1 MRLLRPALTLAL
13 VGAATA
19 RSTTTPAS
27 SDQRILSGDT
37 DDETRRLF
45 SSTTSRED
53 LLEESLKILQVM
65 QDDYFA
71 PWLGTWPTA
80 IDWTAAV
87 MGTHVSGALSSISRN
102 LDLLPT
108 YDATVVGAKENL
120 VTLFFSQ
127 ILSFYFGQDH
137 FAIRNEAYDDIL
149 WVVLGWLET
158 IQFIN
163 LHTSLTSAQNM
174 QTLSDYLGTVGFDQ
188 WHGNIWIPAFA
199 HRTRI
204 FWNLAKA
211 GWDWDLCDG
220 GMTWNPRLEPY
231 KNAITNELFIAA
243 SASMYLYFP
252 GDWNHA
258 PFFNGIDTTSSE
270 HLIRPSGQ
278 DVFKPHDSAFYF
290 AAVDGYE
297 WLAASGMMNEKGLY
311 TDGFHISGYKDPKST
326 NKKCDVRNE
335 QVYTYN
341 QGVLL
346 TGQLNLWKMTG
357 NYSYVDDGHR
367 LVQSVIAAT
376 GWDLRKQ
383 RPIDHVPY
391 ADDDYDG
398 NWRWKGKR
406 LPRWHGLGRA
416 GVIEEACDSR
426 GACSQDAQ
434 TFKGIFFHHLT
445 TFCSSLLSRHEVIA
459 ADSDDKIVESQIAS
473 HRSTC
478 KSYSPWLRHNT
489 YAMLK
494 TRDAGHIGM
503 WWTAGLL
510 GLEDEMPP
518 QEDGAD
524 MTVPDAVDYR
534 NDGVPDDP
542 VWRRDPTGIVNP
554 PHVPEVPLP
563 KAGSTQGWF
572 PRRVRPREEDGEMSR
587 DNENNDEDDAQNDTH
602 DDQPDETTSSS
613 SSSHNKGD
621 LNDRGRGRTVETQGS
636 GLALLRA
643 YWEISSGAGRP
654 RAEEPEG
661 PDEL

>member
-1 MRLLRPALTLAL
+1 MRLLTQALRLAL
-13 VGAATA
+13 IGVATA
-19 RSTTTPAS
+19 RTTVQATT
-27 SDQRILSGDT
+27 SDQRISSGDG
-37 DDETRRLF
+37 DETYDLF
-45 SSTTSRED
+45 PSSTSRED

-102 LDLLPT
+102 LDLLSD
-108 YDATVVGAKENL
+108 YEATTAAGAKENL

-163 LHTSLTSAQNM
+163 LHTTMTSP
-174 QTLSDYLGTVGFDQ
+174 QTLQAMGEYLGSIGFEQ

-204 FWNLAKA
+204 FWNLAKM
-211 GWDWDLCDG
+211 GWDWDLCGG

-258 PFFNGIDTTSSE
+258 PFFNGIDTTDSE
-270 HLIRPSGQ
+270 NLVRPSGQ
-278 DVFKPHDSAFYF
+278 DVFKPHDNAFYL

-297 WLAASGMMNEKGLY
+297 WLATSGMKNDKGLY
-311 TDGFHISGYKDPKST
+311 IDGFHISGYKDPKST

-346 TGQLNLWKMTG
+346 TGQLNLWKITG
-357 NYSYVDDGHR
+357 NYSYVEDGHR

-376 GWDLRKQ
+376 GWDVQKQ
-383 RPIDHVPY
+383 RPVDHVPY
-391 ADDDYDG
+391 ADDKFDG

-416 GVIEEACDSR
+416 GVIEEACDSK
-426 GACSQDAQ
+426 GACSQDAH

-445 TFCSSLLSRHEVIA
+445 TFCSSALSRHDFMTVNSNDAI
-459 ADSDDKIVESQIAS
+459 ESQILS
-473 HRSTC
+473 HQSSC
-478 KSYSPWLRHNT
+478 KSYSSWLRHNT

-494 TRDAGHIGM
+494 TRNTGLIGT

-518 QEDGAD
+518 EEDGTD
-524 MTVPDAVDYR
+524 MTLPNAVDYR
-534 NDGVPDDP
+534 NDGVPNDP
-542 VWRRDPTGIVNP
+542 IWRRDPTGIVNP
-554 PHVPEVPLP
+554 PHIPDMPLP
-563 KAGSTQGWF
+563 MAGTSGWF
-572 PRRVRPREEDGEMSR
+572 PRRSGNDVSRREDDDGN
-587 DNENNDEDDAQNDTH
+587 DNEDDHKH
-602 DDQPDETTSSS
+602 DDQEDFNETASSS
-613 SSSHNKGD
+613 SFSYKGD

-643 YWEISSGAGRP
+643 YWEVSSGAGKP
-654 RAEEPEG
+654 RAAEPGYPEE
-661 PDEL
+661 L

>member
-1 MRLLRPALTLAL
+1 MRLLPQALRLAL
-13 VGAATA
+13 VGAAAA
-19 RSTTTPAS
+19 RTTTKATS
-27 SDQRILSGDT
+27 SDQRILKGD
-37 DDETRRLF
+37 DDEIRRLF
-45 SSTTSRED
+45 SSSTSRED

-65 QDDYFA
+65 QEEYFA

-102 LDLLPT
+102 LDLLPN
-108 YDATVVGAKENL
+108 YDTTVAGAQENL

-163 LHTSLTSAQNM
+163 LHTSLTSAQTMHSMNE
-174 QTLSDYLGTVGFDQ
+174 YLGSVGFDQ

-204 FWNLAKA
+204 FWNLGKM

-258 PFFNGIDTTSSE
+258 PFFNGINTTDSE
-270 HLIRPSGQ
+270 HLVRPSGQ
-278 DVFKPHDSAFYF
+278 DVFKPRDPAFYY

-297 WLAASGMMNEKGLY
+297 WLVTSGMMNDRGLY

-346 TGQLNLWKMTG
+346 TGQLNLWKITG
-357 NYSYVDDGHR
+357 NYSYVEDGHR

-376 GWDLRKQ
+376 GWHLRKQ
-383 RPIDHVPY
+383 RPMDHVPY
-391 ADDDYDG
+391 VDDDLDG
-398 NWRWKGKR
+398 SWRWKGQK

-416 GVIEEACDSR
+416 GVIEEACDSK

-434 TFKGIFFHHLT
+434 TFKGIFFHHFT
-445 TFCSSLLSRHEVIA
+445 TFCGSSLSRHDFVAANSDVI
-459 ADSDDKIVESQIAS
+459 ESQIS
-473 HRSTC
+473 THRSTC
-478 KSYSPWLRHNT
+478 KSYSHWLRHNT
-489 YAMLK
+489 RAMLK
-494 TRDAGHIGM
+494 TRDTGRIGT

-518 QEDGAD
+518 EEDGAD
-524 MTVPDAVDYR
+524 MTIPNAVDYR
-534 NDGVPDDP
+534 NNGVPNDP
-542 VWRRDPTGIVNP
+542 VWRGDPTGIVNP
-554 PHVPEVPLP
+554 PPIPEVPVH
-563 KAGSTQGWF
+563 KAEAQGWF
-572 PRRVRPREEDGEMSR
+572 PRTARSSDDEMNRADDDG
-587 DNENNDEDDAQNDTH
+587 NHIENYDIKNGEQDDKS
-602 DDQPDETTSSS
+602 DETMSSS
-613 SSSHNKGD
+613 SFSYNKGD

-643 YWEISSGAGRP
+643 YWEVSSGAGRP
-654 RAEEPEG
+654 RPVGPEE

>member
-1 MRLLRPALTLAL
+1 MKLLPQALRLAL
-13 VGAATA
+13 IGAATA
-19 RSTTTPAS
+19 RTAAEATS
-27 SDQRILSGDT
+27 SNQRILSGNN
-37 DDETRRLF
+37 DETHRRF
-45 SSTTSRED
+45 PSSTTRED
-53 LLEESLKILQVM
+53 LLEESLDILQVM
-65 QDDYFA
+65 QDEYFA

-102 LDLLPT
+102 LDLLPNYKAKT
-108 YDATVVGAKENL
+108 AAGAKENL

-127 ILSFYFGQDH
+127 VLSFYFGQDH

-163 LHTSLTSAQNM
+163 LHTSLTSAQNI
-174 QTLSDYLGTVGFDQ
+174 QATSDYLGSIGFNQ

-204 FWNLAKA
+204 FWNLAKM
-211 GWDWDLCDG
+211 GWDWDLCGG

-252 GDWNHA
+252 GDWNHS
-258 PFFNGIDTTSSE
+258 PFFNGVNTTDSE
-270 HLIRPSGQ
+270 HLVRPSGQ
-278 DVFKPHDSAFYF
+278 DVFKPHDNAFYL

-297 WLAASGMMNEKGLY
+297 WLAASGMMNDKGLY

-346 TGQLNLWKMTG
+346 TGQLNLWKITG
-357 NYSYVDDGHR
+357 NYSYVEDGHR

-383 RPIDHVPY
+383 RPFDHVPY
-391 ADDDYDG
+391 ADDKFDG
-398 NWRWKGKR
+398 NWRWKGKK

-416 GVIEEACDSR
+416 GVIEEACDSK

-445 TFCSSLLSRHEVIA
+445 TFCGSLLSSHDFIA
-459 ADSDDKIVESQIAS
+459 ASGKIKGQIRS

-478 KSYSPWLRHNT
+478 KSYSDWLRHNT

-494 TRDAGHIGM
+494 TRDTGRIGT

-518 QEDGAD
+518 DEDGAD
-524 MTVPDAVDYR
+524 MTIPNAVDYR
-534 NDGVPDDP
+534 NDGVPNDP
-542 VWRRDPTGIVNP
+542 VWRRNPTNIVNP
-554 PHVPEVPLP
+554 PHVPDMPLP
-563 KAGSTQGWF
+563 KAGTQGWV
-572 PRRVRPREEDGEMSR
+572 PRRTNEDTSRESGYENNND
-587 DNENNDEDDAQNDTH
+587 DLNNNKNNDEE
-602 DDQPDETTSSS
+602 DESVRKIDSMS
-613 SSSHNKGD
+613 YKGD

-643 YWEISSGAGRP
+643 YWEVSSGAGAGRP
-654 RAEEPEG
+654 RSRATKPEN

>member
-1 MRLLRPALTLAL
+1 MRLLRQALRLAL

-19 RSTTTPAS
+19 RTAAEATSPHQRIWRGNPDETLRILSSTTT
-27 SDQRILSGDT
+27 RG
-37 DDETRRLF
+37 
-45 SSTTSRED
+45 D
-53 LLEESLKILQVM
+53 LLEESLDILQVM

-102 LDLLPT
+102 LDLLPF
-108 YDATVVGAKENL
+108 DKAATAAGPKENL

-163 LHTSLTSAQNM
+163 LHTTLTSAQNL
-174 QTLSDYLGTVGFDQ
+174 QATSDYLGTIGFNQ
-188 WHGNIWIPAFA
+188 WHGNIWIPAFS

-204 FWNLAKA
+204 FWNLAKM
-211 GWDWDLCDG
+211 GWDWDLCGG

-231 KNAITNELFIAA
+231 KNAITNELFVAA

-252 GDWNHA
+252 GDWNRS
-258 PFFNGIDTTSSE
+258 PFFSGLNTTDPE
-270 HLIRPSGQ
+270 HLVRPSGQ
-278 DVFKPHDSAFYF
+278 DVFKPHDNAFYL

-297 WLAASGMMNEKGLY
+297 WLAASGMMNDKGLY
-311 TDGFHISGYKDPKST
+311 TDGFHISGYNDPENNNT
-326 NKKCDVRNE
+326 KCDSRNE

-341 QGVLL
+341 QGVIL
-346 TGQLNLWKMTG
+346 TGQLNLWKITG
-357 NYSYVDDGHR
+357 NYSYVEDGHR

-376 GWDLRKQ
+376 GWDLSKQ
-383 RPIDHVPY
+383 RPVDQVPY
-391 ADDDYDG
+391 ADDKLDG
-398 NWRWKGKR
+398 NWRWKGTK

-416 GVIEEACDSR
+416 GVIEEACDSK

-434 TFKGIFFHHLT
+434 TFKGIFFHHLA
-445 TFCSSLLSRHEVIA
+445 TFCGSLLSSNDFVA
-459 ADSDDKIVESQIAS
+459 GSDKTESQILS

-478 KSYSPWLRHNT
+478 KSYSDWLRHNT

-494 TRDAGHIGM
+494 TRDTGRIGT

-510 GLEDEMPP
+510 RLGDEMPP
-518 QEDGAD
+518 DEDGAD
-524 MTVPDAVDYR
+524 MTVPDAIDYR
-534 NDGVPDDP
+534 NNGVPNDP
-542 VWRRDPTGIVNP
+542 VWRRNPTGIVNP
-554 PHVPEVPLP
+554 PHVPDMPLP
-563 KAGSTQGWF
+563 EASNRGWF
-572 PRRVRPREEDGEMSR
+572 PRRANDDTSLEDGYEN
-587 DNENNDEDDAQNDTH
+587 DNDDINSNNKKDDDEEQ
-602 DDQPDETTSSS
+602 DQPAQTSY
-613 SSSHNKGD
+613 KGD

-643 YWEISSGAGRP
+643 YWDISSGAGVGRP
-654 RAEEPEG
+654 PPGATD

>member
-1 MRLLRPALTLAL
+1 MKLSHQALRLAL

-19 RSTTTPAS
+19 RTTTTKSTFPDQHTL
-27 SDQRILSGDT
+27 SDNV
-37 DDETRRLF
+37 DETDRLF
-45 SSTTSRED
+45 ASNTVRED
-53 LLEESLKILQVM
+53 LLEESLNILQVM
-65 QDDYFA
+65 QDGYFA

-102 LDLLPT
+102 LDLLPN
-108 YDATVVGAKENL
+108 YDTKTVTSAKENL

-163 LHTSLTSAQNM
+163 LHTSLTTAETM
-174 QTLSDYLGTVGFDQ
+174 QSMSEYLGSVGFDQ
-188 WHGNIWIPAFA
+188 WHGNIWIPAFS

-204 FWNLAKA
+204 FWNLAKM
-211 GWDWDLCDG
+211 GWDWDLCGG

-252 GDWNHA
+252 GDWNHS
-258 PFFNGIDTTSSE
+258 PFFNGIDTTDSE
-270 HLIRPSGQ
+270 HLVRPSGQ
-278 DVFKPHDSAFYF
+278 DVFKPHDNAFYL

-297 WLAASGMMNEKGLY
+297 WLAASGMMNDKGLY
-311 TDGFHISGYKDPKST
+311 TDGFHISGYKDPKNT
-326 NKKCDVRNE
+326 NKKCDARNE

-341 QGVLL
+341 QGVIL
-346 TGQLNLWKMTG
+346 TGQLNLWKITG
-357 NYSYVDDGHR
+357 NYSYVEDGHR
-367 LVQSVIAAT
+367 LIKSVIAAT
-376 GWDLRKQ
+376 GWDIHKQ
-383 RPIDHVPY
+383 RPVDHVLY
-391 ADDDYDG
+391 ADDKLDG

-416 GVIEEACDSR
+416 GVIEEACDSK

-445 TFCSSLLSRHEVIA
+445 TFCGSSLSRHDFLA
-459 ADSDDKIVESQIAS
+459 ANNDAIIENQITT
-473 HRSTC
+473 HRSSC
-478 KSYSPWLRHNT
+478 KKYSHWLRHNT

-494 TRDAGHIGM
+494 TRDAGLIGT

-518 QEDGAD
+518 EEDGAD
-524 MTVPDAVDYR
+524 MTVPNAIDYR
-534 NDGVPDDP
+534 NDGVPNDP
-542 VWRRDPTGIVNP
+542 VWRRDPTGIVTP
-554 PHVPEVPLP
+554 PHVPDMPLP
-563 KAGSTQGWF
+563 KAGGSQGWY
-572 PRRVRPREEDGEMSR
+572 PHRQNDAAESR
-587 DNENNDEDDAQNDTH
+587 EDDSGNDSETNNK
-602 DDQPDETTSSS
+602 DDEKEDVKKANASRSSFS
-613 SSSHNKGD
+613 KGD

-643 YWEISSGAGRP
+643 YWEISSGAGKP
-654 RAEEPEG
+654 RAADPKR

>member
-1 MRLLRPALTLAL
+1 MRPVQHALRFALL
-13 VGAATA
+13 GAVAARATA
-19 RSTTTPAS
+19 NPTS
-27 SDQRILSGDT
+27 SNQRIIVTPG
-37 DDETRRLF
+37 
-45 SSTTSRED
+45 TSRED
-53 LLEESLKILQVM
+53 LLEESLDILQTM
-65 QDDYFA
+65 QHDYFA

-87 MGTHVSGALSSISRN
+87 MGTHVSGALTSISRN

-108 YDATVVGAKENL
+108 HDATAVGAKENL

-127 ILSFYFGQDH
+127 VLSFYFGQDH

-163 LHTSLTSAQNM
+163 LHTSLTSAQVM
-174 QTLSDYLGTVGFDQ
+174 QSMSEYLGTVGFDQ

-211 GWDWDLCDG
+211 GWDWDLCGG

-243 SASMYLYFP
+243 SASMYLHFP
-252 GDWNHA
+252 GDWNHS
-258 PFFNGIDTTSSE
+258 PFFNGVDTTSSDD
-270 HLIRPSGQ
+270 LVRPSGQ
-278 DVFKPHDSAFYF
+278 DVFRPHDNAFF
-290 AAVDGYE
+290 LAAVDGYE
-297 WLAASGMMNEKGLY
+297 WLAASGMMNDKGLY
-311 TDGFHISGYKDPKST
+311 TDGFHISGYKDPKNT

-346 TGQLNLWKMTG
+346 TGQVNLWRITG
-357 NYSYVDDGHR
+357 NYSYAEDGHR
-367 LVQSVIAAT
+367 LIRSVIAAT
-376 GWDLRKQ
+376 GWDIQKQ
-383 RPIDHVPY
+383 RPLDHVPR
-391 ADDDYDG
+391 ADDDHDG
-398 NWRWKGKR
+398 NWRWKGQK
-406 LPRWHGLGRA
+406 LPRWYGLGRA
-416 GVIEEACDSR
+416 GVIEEACDSK

-445 TFCSSLLSRHEVIA
+445 TFCGSSLSRQDFVAVGMEQN
-459 ADSDDKIVESQIAS
+459 VESQLS
-473 HRSTC
+473 FHRSNC
-478 KSYSPWLRHNT
+478 KSYSKWLRHNT
-489 YAMLK
+489 MAMLK
-494 TRDAGHIGM
+494 TRDRGRIGT

-518 QEDGAD
+518 EEDGVD
-524 MTVPDAVDYR
+524 MTVPNAVDYR
-534 NDGVPDDP
+534 NDGVPNDP

-554 PHVPEVPLP
+554 PRVPEVPQS
-563 KAGSTQGWF
+563 KAATQGWS
-572 PRRVRPREEDGEMSR
+572 PRHADAATSVNDDKENDYDVRSKS
-587 DNENNDEDDAQNDTH
+587 
-602 DDQPDETTSSS
+602 DETTGSN
-613 SSSHNKGD
+613 SHAPKGD

-643 YWEISSGAGRP
+643 YWEVSSGAGKLKVTRP
-654 RAEEPEG
+654 ED